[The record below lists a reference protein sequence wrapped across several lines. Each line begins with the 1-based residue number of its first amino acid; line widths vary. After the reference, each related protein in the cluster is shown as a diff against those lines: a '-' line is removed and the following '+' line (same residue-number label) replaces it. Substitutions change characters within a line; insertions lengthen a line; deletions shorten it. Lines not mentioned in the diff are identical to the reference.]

1 MCYVTKRRRKMILV
15 VHGGAGSRKPTGR
28 ALKKI
33 AESLAAGY
41 KILRGGGAAL
51 DAVVESIALLE
62 DSGLFNAGSGGNL
75 QLDGVRRLDASLME
89 GITLKVGAVIG
100 IEGIRNPIKLAR
112 IIMDLPNVMLTNT
125 GARKIAEAHRLACLP
140 EPDETA
146 LRRLKKESGKEEKV
160 RRIYEDF
167 FSTVG
172 AVALDGNDTLAAG
185 SSTGG
190 IRAML
195 PGRVGDTP
203 IIGAGVYAENPIGA
217 VACTGKGESI
227 LKLCLAKEVCVNM
240 KEMTPLKAARFSLA
254 RLLAI
259 EGRAGVI
266 ALNRKGQFTLLHST
280 PYLAAGYV
288 SEKGLVIKERFK
300 RLS

>member
-1 MCYVTKRRRKMILV
+1 MCYVTNRRRKMILV
-15 VHGGAGSRKPTGR
+15 VHGGAGSRKPTEKSV
-28 ALKKI
+28 KKI
-33 AESLAAGY
+33 AESLAEGY

-62 DSGLFNAGSGGNL
+62 DSGLFNAGAGGNL
-75 QLDGVRRLDASLME
+75 QLDGVRRLDASVME
-89 GITLKVGAVIG
+89 GTTLKVGAVIG
-100 IEGIRNPIKLAR
+100 IEGIRNPIKLAG

-125 GARKIAEAHRLACLP
+125 GARKIAGAHRLVRLP
-140 EPDETA
+140 KPDEAA
-146 LRRLKKESGKEEKV
+146 LRKLKTESGKEERV
-160 RRIYEDF
+160 RRIYKDF

-172 AVALDGNDTLAAG
+172 AVALDGKGTLAAG

-203 IIGAGVYAENPIGA
+203 IIGAGVYAENPTGA

-227 LKLCLAKEVCVNM
+227 LRLCLAKEICVNM
-240 KEMTPLKAARFSLA
+240 KEMTPLKAARLSLT

-259 EGRAGVI
+259 EGIAGVI
-266 ALNRKGQFTLLHST
+266 AINGKGQFTLLHST

-288 SEKGLVIKERFK
+288 SERGLVIKEKFK

>member
-1 MCYVTKRRRKMILV
+1 MILI
-15 VHGGAGSRKPTGR
+15 VHGGAGSRKPAER

-33 AESLAAGY
+33 AQSLAAGY

-51 DAVVESIALLE
+51 DAVVQSISLLE
-62 DSGLFNAGSGGNL
+62 DSGLFNAGAGGNL
-75 QLDGVRRLDASLME
+75 QLDGVKRLDASVME
-89 GITLKVGAVIG
+89 GSTLKVGSVIG
-100 IEGIRNPIKLAR
+100 IEGIRNPVKLAR
-112 IIMDLPNVMLTNT
+112 VIMDLPNVMLTNT
-125 GARKIAEAHRLACLP
+125 GARKIAEAHRLARLP

-146 LRRLKKESGKEEKV
+146 LRKLKRESEKEEKV
-160 RRIYEDF
+160 RRIYEEL

-172 AVALDGNDTLAAG
+172 AVALDGNGTLAAG

-190 IRAML
+190 ILAML

-217 VACTGKGESI
+217 VACTGKGECI
-227 LKLCLAKEVCVNM
+227 LRLCLAKEICVNM
-240 KEMTPLKAARFSLA
+240 KEMTPLKAGRFSLA

-266 ALNRKGQFTLLHST
+266 AINRRGQFTLLHST
-280 PYLAAGYV
+280 PYLAAGCV

-300 RLS
+300 RL

>member
-1 MCYVTKRRRKMILV
+1 MCYVTPRRRKMILV
-15 VHGGAGSRKPTGR
+15 VHGGAGSKKPTER

-41 KILRGGGAAL
+41 KIMRGGGAAL
-51 DAVVESIALLE
+51 DAVVDSIALLE

-75 QLDGVRRLDASLME
+75 QLDGVRRLDASVME

-112 IIMDLPNVMLTNT
+112 IIMDLPNVMLTST
-125 GARKIAEAHRLACLP
+125 GARKIAEAHRLARLP

-172 AVALDGNDTLAAG
+172 AVAIDGKGTLAAG

-203 IIGAGVYAENPIGA
+203 IIGAGVYAENPVGA

-227 LKLCLAKEVCVNM
+227 LRLCLAKEICMNM
-240 KEMTPLKAARFSLA
+240 EKMTPLKAARFSLT

-259 EGRAGVI
+259 EGSAGVI
-266 ALNRKGQFTLLHST
+266 AINRKGHFTLLHST
-280 PYLAAGYV
+280 PYLAAGYA
-288 SEKGLVIKERFK
+288 SEKGLVIKEKFN

>member
-1 MCYVTKRRRKMILV
+1 MCYVTKRRKKMILI
-15 VHGGAGSRKPTGR
+15 VHGGAGSRKPAER

-33 AESLAAGY
+33 AQSLAAGY

-51 DAVVESIALLE
+51 DAVVQSISLLE
-62 DSGLFNAGSGGNL
+62 DSGLFNAGAGGNL
-75 QLDGVRRLDASLME
+75 QLDGVKRLDASVME
-89 GITLKVGAVIG
+89 GSTLKVGSVIG
-100 IEGIRNPIKLAR
+100 IEGIRNPVKLAR
-112 IIMDLPNVMLTNT
+112 VIMDLPNVMLTNT
-125 GARKIAEAHRLACLP
+125 GARKIAEAHRLARLP

-146 LRRLKKESGKEEKV
+146 LRKLKRKSEKEEKV
-160 RRIYEDF
+160 RRIYEEL

-172 AVALDGNDTLAAG
+172 AVALDGNGTLAAG

-190 IRAML
+190 ILAML

-217 VACTGKGESI
+217 VACTGKGECI
-227 LKLCLAKEVCVNM
+227 LRLCLAKEICVNM
-240 KEMTPLKAARFSLA
+240 KEMTPLKAGRFSLA

-266 ALNRKGQFTLLHST
+266 AINRRGQFTLLHST
-280 PYLAAGYV
+280 PYLAAGCV

-300 RLS
+300 RL

>member
-1 MCYVTKRRRKMILV
+1 MWYVTKRRKKMILI
-15 VHGGAGSRKPTGR
+15 VHGGAGSRKPTER

-33 AESLAAGY
+33 AQSLAAGY
-41 KILRGGGAAL
+41 KILKGGGAAL
-51 DAVVESIALLE
+51 DAVVESIAILE
-62 DSGLFNAGSGGNL
+62 NSGLFNAGAGGNL

-89 GITLKVGAVIG
+89 GNTLKVGAAIG

-112 IIMDLPNVMLTNT
+112 VIMDLPNVMLTNT
-125 GARKIAEAHRLACLP
+125 GARKLAEAHRLARLR

-146 LRRLKKESGKEEKV
+146 LRKLKRESEKEEKI
-160 RRIYEDF
+160 RRIYKEL

-172 AVALDGNDTLAAG
+172 AVALDGNGTLAAG

-217 VACTGKGESI
+217 VACTGKGECI
-227 LKLCLAKEVCVNM
+227 LRLCLAKEICVNM
-240 KEMTPLKAARFSLA
+240 KEMTPQKAGRFSLA

-266 ALNRKGQFTLLHST
+266 AINGKGQFSLLHST
-280 PYLAAGYV
+280 PYLAAGCV
-288 SEKGLVIKERFK
+288 SGKGLVIKERFK

>member
-1 MCYVTKRRRKMILV
+1 MWYVTSRRRRMILI
-15 VHGGAGSRKPTGR
+15 VHGGAGNSKPKKKS
-28 ALKKI
+28 LKKI

-41 KILRGGGAAL
+41 KILRGGGTAL
-51 DAVVESIALLE
+51 DSVIESIALLE
-62 DSGLFNAGSGGNL
+62 DSGFFNAGSGGNL
-75 QLDGVRRLDASLME
+75 QLDGVRRLDASVME
-89 GITLKVGAVIG
+89 GSILKVGAVIG
-100 IEGIRNPIKLAR
+100 IEGTRNPIRLAR
-112 IIMDLPNVMLTNT
+112 IIMDLPNVTLTNT
-125 GARKIAEAHRLACLP
+125 GARKIAEAHRLARLP

-146 LRRLKKESGKEEKV
+146 LRRLERESRKEGEV
-160 RRIYEDF
+160 HRIYEDF

-172 AVALDGNDTLAAG
+172 AVALDGKGTLAAG

-227 LKLCLAKEVCVNM
+227 LRLCLAKELCVNM
-240 KEMTPLKAARFSLA
+240 KEMAPLKAARLSLA

-266 ALNRKGQFTLLHST
+266 AINGKGQCALLHST

-288 SEKGLVIKERFK
+288 SEKRLVTKEGFTRF
-300 RLS
+300 L